1 VDPIWCGYQRW
12 ASEYKTETT
21 KDRVLI
27 ARTQEAHAYVGV
39 ARSDYYPL
47 VGFEAGAQRDLGV
60 YKYSPA
66 LDLPTAGASTHD
78 LFLGGLSTRS

>member
-1 VDPIWCGYQRW
+1 
-12 ASEYKTETT
+12 
-21 KDRVLI
+21 VLI